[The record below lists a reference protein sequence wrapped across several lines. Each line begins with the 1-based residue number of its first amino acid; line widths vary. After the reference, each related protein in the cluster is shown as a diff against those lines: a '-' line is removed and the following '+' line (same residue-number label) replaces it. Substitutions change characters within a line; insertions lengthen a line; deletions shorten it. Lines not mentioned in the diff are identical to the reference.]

1 MRMAIDQARQAARTR
16 ATVLLRGE
24 SGTGKELFAHA
35 IHNDSDRKY
44 HQFVRVNCAAISESL
59 LESELFGYEEGAFTG
74 ARPGGKKGLFEEA
87 SGGTIF
93 LDEIGEL
100 APNIQAK
107 LLRVLQEKEVIRV
120 GGTRPIP
127 VDVRVIAATNVHLE
141 KAIQEKRFRE
151 DLYYRLNVLP
161 ISIPPLR
168 FRKEDLPLLANH
180 LIKKFNQ
187 EYGRNVED
195 IDDEAVR
202 ALMDYDWPGNVREL
216 ENVLGRAMINMNFSE
231 RRMKREHLPPLHGIG
246 DQPGAVPKSPKN
258 PAEIRRACRRCWPER
273 SGSISKGCTE
283 RCRGNKTETARR
295 LGISVRNLYY
305 KLERY
310 GIG

>member
-1 MRMAIDQARQAARTR
+1 M
-16 ATVLLRGE
+16 
-24 SGTGKELFAHA
+24 
-35 IHNDSDRKY
+35 
-44 HQFVRVNCAAISESL
+44 
-59 LESELFGYEEGAFTG
+59 
-74 ARPGGKKGLFEEA
+74 
-87 SGGTIF
+87 
-93 LDEIGEL
+93 
-100 APNIQAK
+100 
-107 LLRVLQEKEVIRV
+107 
-120 GGTRPIP
+120 
-127 VDVRVIAATNVHLE
+127 IAATNVHLE

-168 FRKEDLPLLANH
+168 FRKEDLPLLAIH

-187 EYGRNVED
+187 EYGRNVEA

-202 ALMDYDWPGNVREL
+202 VLMDYDWPGNVREL

-231 RRMKREHLPPLHGIG
+231 RRMRAPSPLFGSAINRATGPEISEEPGEDTESLQEVIVARTEQYRKGVPGLPR
-246 DQPGAVPKSPKN
+246 K
-258 PAEIRRACRRCWPER
+258 R
-273 SGSISKGCTE
+273 SG
-283 RCRGNKTETARR
+283 RRARR

>member
-1 MRMAIDQARQAARTR
+1 KR
-16 ATVLLRGE
+16 
-24 SGTGKELFAHA
+24 
-35 IHNDSDRKY
+35 
-44 HQFVRVNCAAISESL
+44 
-59 LESELFGYEEGAFTG
+59 
-74 ARPGGKKGLFEEA
+74 
-87 SGGTIF
+87 
-93 LDEIGEL
+93 
-100 APNIQAK
+100 
-107 LLRVLQEKEVIRV
+107 LRVMHGKEVIRV

-187 EYGRNVED
+187 EYGRNVEE
-195 IDDEAVR
+195 IDEEAVQ

-231 RRMKREHLPPLHGIG
+231 RRMKREHLPPYHGAAINRATRSEEHTSELQSRENLVCRLLLEKKKKKIKREQYNANDTIG
-246 DQPGAVPKSPKN
+246 YTSHKS
-258 PAEIRRACRRCWPER
+258 E
-273 SGSISKGCTE
+273 
-283 RCRGNKTETARR
+283 
-295 LGISVRNLYY
+295 
-305 KLERY
+305 
-310 GIG
+310 